1 MTRNV
6 SRNEVERMPKVYKS
20 EREKINARIKRT
32 IAGYMTER
40 KVRQIDLA
48 SIWGVTQQAAGYK
61 LKTGSITLEELAR
74 ANRILQI
81 EPDDLVNMFGGRK

>member
-1 MTRNV
+1 
-6 SRNEVERMPKVYKS
+6 MPKIYTS
-20 EREKINARIKRT
+20 EKERTNARIKRT

-48 SIWGVTQQAAGYK
+48 DVWGVTQQAAGYK